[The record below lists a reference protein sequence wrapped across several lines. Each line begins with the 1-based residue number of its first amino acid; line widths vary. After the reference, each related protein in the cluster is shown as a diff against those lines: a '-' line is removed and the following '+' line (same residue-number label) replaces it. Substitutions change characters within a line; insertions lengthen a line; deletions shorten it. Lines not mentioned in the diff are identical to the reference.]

1 MDVLPRLV
9 CNVQPC
15 LEVCHAGLPGWPAV
29 SFAKQ
34 QKYHSGFHVIP
45 KQFEQQP
52 HLTQQH
58 SFYLT
63 SFRPSSE
70 ASTNNLSLRKTLAST
85 SSGRFSA

>member
-9 CNVQPC
+9 MCN
-15 LEVCHAGLPGWPAV
+15 LSLVCHAGLPGRQLWL
-29 SFAKQ
+29 SEEL

-45 KQFEQQP
+45 KTVP
-52 HLTQQH
+52 SLTEQH
-58 SFYLT
+58 SFYST

-70 ASTNNLSLRKTLAST
+70 ASTNNLSLQKTLAST